1 MVGDVVT
8 LSLSKVSLMVDGK
21 VVWLGVTN
29 INIESGVGEREQ
41 HQQNDDTVRS
51 TSLLFLACH

>member
-41 HQQNDDTVRS
+41 HQQNDDRS